1 MADCRTQAAGG
12 CHDDGMPVDSIYM
25 IVKDCESTLE

>member
-1 MADCRTQAAGG
+1 MADCRTQAGG
-12 CHDDGMPVDSIYM
+12 GSHDDRMSVDSICM